1 MMTQAHVARSPM
13 NRWRLQKFFLR
24 VAFYTGL
31 TAFLVIVLLPIYYI
45 FLTAFAPGDKVFTTP
60 LTYLPQSLE
69 IIQRYQRIFTALPI
83 AQYLFNT
90 VFLAT
95 TSTLIALTLSFLAA
109 YAIARY
115 EFPGANLI
123 LLILLGSTMLPGV
136 ATVIPLF
143 QMFQSLKL
151 MNTLHGL
158 LLLYVSPLLP
168 ITVWVLTSFV
178 RQVPH
183 EVEDAAKV
191 DGAGFFRL
199 IWHIVLP
206 MIRPG
211 MATMFVINF
220 IAGWNE
226 FFTPLIFARG
236 PASKV
241 ITMALTEAQ
250 VIEAS
255 NQFYTSW
262 GNMSAV
268 AILVTVPVF
277 IITLIFQRQI
287 VEGLYSGVF
296 K

>member
-1 MMTQAHVARSPM
+1 MIHSPNVQAPI
-13 NRWRLQKFFLR
+13 NRWRLQKIALR
-24 VAFYTGL
+24 VLFYAGL
-31 TAFLVIVLLPIYYI
+31 IAFLVIVLLPIYYI
-45 FLTAFAPGDKVFTTP
+45 FLTAFAPSDKVFTKP
-60 LTYLPQSLE
+60 LTYIPQSME
-69 IIQRYQRIFTALPI
+69 IFNRYQRIFAGLPI
-83 AQYLFNT
+83 VQYLLNT

-95 TSTLIALTLSFLAA
+95 TSTLIALALSFLAA

-123 LLILLGSTMLPGV
+123 LLTLLASTMLPSV

-143 QMFQSLKL
+143 QMFQSLQL

-158 LLLYVSPLLP
+158 LILYVSPLLP
-168 ITVWVLTSFV
+168 ITVWVLTSFIK
-178 RQVPH
+178 QMPK

-191 DGAGFFRL
+191 DGANLFRL

-211 MATMFVINF
+211 IATMFVINF
-220 IAGWNE
+220 IASWNE
-226 FFTPLIFARG
+226 FFIPLIFARG

-241 ITMALTEAQ
+241 ITMALTESQ
-250 VIEAS
+250 MIEAS
-255 NQFYTSW
+255 NQFYVNW

-268 AILVTVPVF
+268 AILVTAPVF

>member
-1 MMTQAHVARSPM
+1 MTQTQVARLPI
-13 NRWRLQKFFLR
+13 NRWRLQKYLLR
-24 VAFYTGL
+24 VLFYAGL
-31 TAFLVIVLLPIYYI
+31 TIFLIIVLLPIYYI

-123 LLILLGSTMLPGV
+123 LLVLLGSTMLPGV

-168 ITVWVLTSFV
+168 ITVWVLTSFI

-183 EVEDAAKV
+183 EIEDAAKV
-191 DGAGFFRL
+191 DGAGFLQL
-199 IWHIVLP
+199 IWHILLP
-206 MIRPG
+206 MVRPG

-241 ITMALTEAQ
+241 ITMALSEAQ
-250 VIEAS
+250 VIGAA
-255 NQFYTSW
+255 NQFYVSW